1 MILFKCVYKIFVLQ
15 IGNTVLKIDKKGSK
29 QGSNKRNLLCTE
41 GSGMK
46 VRREYECHNEHQNKL

>member
-1 MILFKCVYKIFVLQ
+1 MKLKNKYLMK